1 MRQGHR
7 FCGRCGHELKP
18 AARFCGSCGRPVP
31 GSGDQVIAEPAA
43 QELRSG
49 HQAPEPSA
57 YSQTMTSAPIAAR
70 PSEAVGLA
78 DSREGGMPPT
88 KAPPG
93 TGPPLPGARARSSRP
108 PAFLW
113 PLVVGLAL
121 LIAGGGTVT
130 AVFLVRHSHGQSSAQ
145 ENVASIS
152 ARTATPTST
161 TPLPSSTPSTP
172 PPPPTQVSSDGVT
185 IGIGAVNTDPDAAA
199 VAATLAAYFGGIDAR
214 NYTQAWDT
222 YTAALQAAIP
232 FQSWSGALSTSQDSQ
247 VTVQSIQH
255 DANGLI
261 DADVSFTS
269 HQAGQYGPN
278 PGETCTDWSLD
289 YQFVPSSNS
298 SAGPASLSYLI
309 SKVTAIGAGH
319 TSC

>member
-49 HQAPEPSA
+49 HQASEPSA
-57 YSQTMTSAPIAAR
+57 YSQTMTSAPIVAR

-78 DSREGGMPPT
+78 GGREGGPPPT

-93 TGPPLPGARARSSRP
+93 AGPPLPGARARSSRP

-121 LIAGGGTVT
+121 LIAGGGIVT

-145 ENVASIS
+145 KNVASIS

-161 TPLPSSTPSTP
+161 TPPPPPTPPTP

-199 VAATLAAYFGGIDAR
+199 VAATLAAYFGGIDTR
-214 NYTQAWDT
+214 NYTQAWDAF
-222 YTAALQAAIP
+222 TAALQAAIP

-247 VTVQSIQH
+247 MAVQSIQH

-261 DADVSFTS
+261 DADVSFKS
-269 HQAGQYGPN
+269 HQAAQYGPN

-298 SAGPASLSYLI
+298 SAGTASLSYLI